1 MGGFYPKLCVTLLQD
16 PRYGGDKPSH
26 KLVCLFVCFNK
37 LELNWIVTH
46 ITSVQFLLDSGK
58 KKTKKTFT
66 PIMPTSTKPFCAGS
80 ASDVLED
87 NPVG

>member
-16 PRYGGDKPSH
+16 PRYGGDKLFH

-46 ITSVQFLLDSGK
+46 ITSVQFLLDSRK

-66 PIMPTSTKPFCAGS
+66 PIMPASTKPLCAGS
-80 ASDVLED
+80 AGDVLED